1 MSIEK
6 VIKEIE
12 EKDFETVTCKVIDY
26 PGDVNKLL
34 SKLSYKQQTD
44 WEFVNKLQVV
54 YGKWSLSPLYI
65 FYLEGGEEKEVWNNK
80 NYYWYREDEARDQ
93 LLEVLNRIIRANE
106 K

>member
-6 VIKEIE
+6 E
-12 EKDFETVTCKVIDY
+12 FETVVCKILDY
-26 PGDVNKLL
+26 PGNVNKLL
-34 SKLSYKQQTD
+34 DNLSDEQQAD

-54 YGKWSLSPLYI
+54 YGKYGLSPLYI

-93 LLEVLNRIIRANE
+93 LLEVLDRIIRANE
-106 K
+106 RKDMVK